1 MSTKDWL
8 EVLGATTSGRSH
20 PFSTLE
26 KGGRDEKQ
34 AITNVI
40 MSLKPKESYQL
51 SALMLALV
59 NINNLACLEHQSCNS
74 FQVNITHALIC
85 KFRLM
90 RSAHKL
96 ITPCIGFKKDTF
108 EQKLTFCLKL
118 LPDFKTEMKKMA
130 K

>member
-8 EVLGATTSGRSH
+8 EVFGAMTSGRSH

-34 AITNVI
+34 PTTNVI
-40 MSLKPKESYQL
+40 MSLKPKERCEL
-51 SALMLALV
+51 SALMLASM
-59 NINNLACLEHQSCNS
+59 NINNLACLKHHSCNR

-96 ITPCIGFKKDTF
+96 ITLCIGFEKDRF
-108 EQKLTFCLKL
+108 EQKLTFYLKL
-118 LPDFKTEMKKMA
+118 LPDFKTEIFKK